1 MSKLPLKNSI
11 AIKALFKKKSILEK
25 FFKKNNSKNTSE
37 NYSEMV
43 ANFFEKT
50 KSKK

>member
-1 MSKLPLKNSI
+1 MRKLPVKNSI
-11 AIKALFKKKSILEK
+11 ANKALFKKKSILEK
-25 FFKKNNSKNTSE
+25 FFNKNNSKNTSE

-43 ANFFEKT
+43 DNFFKKI